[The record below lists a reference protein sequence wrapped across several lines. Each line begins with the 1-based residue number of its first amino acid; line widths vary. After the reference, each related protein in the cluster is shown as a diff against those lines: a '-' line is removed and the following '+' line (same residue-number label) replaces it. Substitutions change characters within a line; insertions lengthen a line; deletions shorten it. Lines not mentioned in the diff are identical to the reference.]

1 MLGEISAFG
10 GINVEP
16 SVRSCFEKAG
26 DTGFIEVIMM
36 MTMIFMDRMM
46 IRMATMKTTMMAIS
60 MPIIMIITMKK
71 LTILSTISMTT
82 MAAILLNDDKNIDN
96 NNDKNYDNDNNS
108 NSSNFETMMVTM
120 ITITNP
126 T

>member
-36 MTMIFMDRMM
+36 MMMM
-46 IRMATMKTTMMAIS
+46 IMM
-60 MPIIMIITMKK
+60 MVMIMI
-71 LTILSTISMTT
+71 
-82 MAAILLNDDKNIDN
+82 
-96 NNDKNYDNDNNS
+96 
-108 NSSNFETMMVTM
+108 MMRM
-120 ITITNP
+120 INLWKE
-126 T
+126 

>member
-46 IRMATMKTTMMAIS
+46 IRMATMKTTMAIS
-60 MPIIMIITMKK
+60 MPMIMIITMRK
-71 LTILSTISMTT
+71 L
-82 MAAILLNDDKNIDN
+82 
-96 NNDKNYDNDNNS
+96 
-108 NSSNFETMMVTM
+108 
-120 ITITNP
+120 
-126 T
+126 

>member
-36 MTMIFMDRMM
+36 MMM
-46 IRMATMKTTMMAIS
+46 IMM
-60 MPIIMIITMKK
+60 MVMIMI
-71 LTILSTISMTT
+71 
-82 MAAILLNDDKNIDN
+82 
-96 NNDKNYDNDNNS
+96 
-108 NSSNFETMMVTM
+108 MMRM
-120 ITITNP
+120 INLWKE
-126 T
+126 